1 MRKHSG
7 WFLKLVIVLSVILLL
22 AQLAFQ
28 VVLLIMVPYGSIIEK
43 NCQGSEPIFRYIGF
57 IRLNGLSLSQFIIR
71 VSPEFIMFFSSITI
85 QVLCHKIN
93 NVKDLVFDKSD
104 PEDSITTDE
113 RTNSSFFQRN
123 KYTFLTAIGKYLCLL
138 LLCLAGILRPT
149 VINAIYFLI
158 FLFCVTWWAFN
169 RESKKLFAVLC
180 RFSMLCIFVQL
191 LAVYFYQIPWFQ
203 EQIPVDTLLA
213 KLTGLY
219 ILVVTDCSD
228 PRVYQ
233 ISTSEAWPSFALPF
247 VLVTL
252 FYILW
257 FESSLLLSK
266 EYELELQKLEKAK
279 KYKLSGKPGS
289 LHRISTNR
297 WRSATRKVRI
307 NSEDDSDESSDISDA
322 AEDIEVHFR
331 PHTSRA
337 IDNEIPTEHTPLIRN
352 HESIRSR
359 SRLRPES
366 AAASHNKDA
375 ISDGQRSDIVTEDAS
390 DAEEDMSPSMA
401 EYLMDALMTISHFVT
416 RTSYI
421 ATNIIMMSWSIM
433 FHSWLTFVL
442 LIWAII
448 LWMLPN
454 QRKIMLR
461 SSPFLVLYA
470 ELLLLSQYLYEL
482 GFLDLEHLGH
492 DNIKNAD
499 KNSPV
504 PVKNILIK
512 TLFTSMFL
520 LTLRQYIEEKREAKK
535 VSAVAGM
542 MAPLQDF
549 VVETHSAMDPG
560 VHTKGSQVMKQVGER
575 IRSFLT
581 KFWIWVVAQI
591 LFAIGIMGDRMTI
604 FRIIYMALAL
614 VFILT
619 FQLSWH
625 IWRKMMYEF
634 WLTVII
640 YSMIVLVSV
649 YTYQFDHFKEYWTN
663 IGISPELQLDIGL
676 ELFDT
681 TELFVRLLTPT
692 FFVIITCI
700 QLYYFHKDFLAISDI
715 KSRGTSIAR
724 DRSRSVASRSRSDA
738 EDSKFSDRT
747 SSAEPHVTDMEQ
759 EEDENKDS
767 TPRFNLL
774 KNGLMNLQW
783 RFLWDNI
790 KSMLLQFIELFWLY
804 LELHMIKIILLSVM
818 FLAVFDACA
827 LHLVFVL
834 LAVIA
839 TVLTRKIQVL
849 IIHIMTIIIAVFL
862 LLKMIYQIQ
871 YISHDT
877 WNINCTTR
885 EGNLTMY
892 NSAELLGFYK
902 TNSTRKLP
910 TLLKGYI
917 CIIIITTLFTVVMI
931 RQKYQRH
938 LKGRPLSRPFNL
950 FPRITYRDADRNLTC
965 FIKYLLN
972 FFFYRFGVE
981 VTLIS
986 IVLVVSNRMDIY
998 ALIYSVWL
1006 IIFVSLK
1013 QDTRKTVWLCFIIFM
1028 VFLIPLQYTL
1038 VVALPPYQCFG
1049 FPWCNIDSTLLHN
1062 LRVWLFL
1069 ADESR
1074 NTKKVSRVLC
1084 DFILLLIASR
1094 QAVVFR
1100 IEKRHQG
1107 LDYVGGSN
1115 ESIIHLIDEPNFQNP
1130 TPDFISSA
1138 RGWLDIGKRIFVQG
1152 FLWLTLAFIFLTGTH
1167 RITFFSLGYLIGA
1180 FIFLWLGNDLYLR
1193 PIRIILKWWDY
1204 LILYNVLV
1212 ILSKTLLQIP
1222 ACLFIKVMQE
1232 KFCWLTQLLEISCI
1246 NKLQSDFEFKV
1257 GPGIGDLK
1265 SDAVNYEGLAWDG
1278 FTFLLL
1284 IIQRRLF
1291 NSYYFFHVIDET
1303 KAMAIL
1309 ASRGAELIEELSQ
1322 KQIQEQQET
1331 ERKIL
1336 EKIKYKMDRIK
1347 ASQKRI
1353 QGPNYKEPA
1362 THYLGN
1368 QGAIEAQAPLAHDSS
1383 PEISSATSPQ
1393 GFYTP
1398 VEEGTPAATRP
1409 NSYLQAPTP
1418 TSAIMTV
1425 SLDHYLDP
1433 QRISFGSP
1441 PNSEFHPRR
1450 TSFDD
1455 SLSVFSPPPSGATIS
1470 HHRRQSS
1477 LGVGPPWLQNHL
1489 ARSPRCSF
1497 SVSSHHTSIRS
1508 GDYYMFDD
1516 VDEELDL
1523 ISEGKSES
1531 KESFYG
1537 EGKPTEPTVSEL
1549 LTAVMKTDIQK
1560 TVAEQEKIRKKT
1572 ISDTTKERKMW
1583 LQRSSSDKASLPS
1596 RRHSVPLMSTASPSD
1611 SDEKVAWRSLTSLAK
1626 CSKSAS
1632 HDSKP
1637 PSGSYNT
1644 SPSSEEVFSC
1654 SPCDSEM
1661 IKSTE
1666 PECKIGG
1673 IECLAEKKKKST
1685 VDKPDSRSKKPTTFT
1700 VTADIERHPQFDE
1713 EPQPSTSKGTTSHHR
1728 RGPKIFL
1735 RKKQKS
1741 SPPEPSKDP
1750 PDEDETS
1757 KSLSSDGDKQ
1767 TCGQKLIL
1775 YLKFVWHFINS
1786 VMVSLTKWL
1795 NKFSRDYRYVIRTLS
1810 VEKKLLKEKKNF
1822 GIGVRTGKYTMWQPL
1837 AIDVVPKSSYSPA
1850 QVEELE
1856 NKREMSAAD
1865 QPPIVRLILALWF
1878 AGISH
1883 SELVC
1888 YFMIFI
1894 HHIES
1899 ATILSLPLPLMVFLW
1914 GTLTVPRPT
1923 KTFWVTIIAYT
1934 EVMIVIKSVFQLELI
1949 PWNQGVVPE
1958 NLPFYAPRIIGIER
1972 QINFATYDL
1981 FLLLVVF
1988 FHRWML
1994 KSLGLWTSTMD
2005 IKKVYDE
2012 IDKNDNK
2019 PVNLEESKQKSQQT
2033 PALLDVPCNTQTFE
2047 VATIDTDGKNY
2058 ALLEAEDKLAK
2069 ARIIILKHTFAD
2081 PCMLYPKIIYLSL
2094 KKHLSPM
2101 KIFFQQ
2107 LLTSSLRVTADV
2119 YTLMFFC
2126 DFFNLLV
2133 VIFGVA
2139 SFGSQLGDGGIS
2151 QYFQE
2156 NKIPFAF
2163 LVMLIIQF
2171 GLIIVDRTL
2180 YLRKYIFGKI
2190 IFQYFLII
2198 GVHVWMFF
2206 ILPAVTERKFN
2217 ATLPP
2222 QMWYLVKCLYLLLS
2236 AYQIRSGY
2244 PTRILGN
2251 CLCKNYNILNLILFK
2266 IFMLIPFVF
2275 ELRALMDWV
2284 WTDTSMSLN
2293 DWLTLEDIFAHI
2305 FQLKCL
2311 RRLEAEYPSPRG
2323 AKTSA
2328 FTKYLVGGGCLVAL
2342 IAVIWFPLVLFS
2354 LGNTVGEPN
2363 LPYEFKM
2370 DIRIGSFEPIYSMS
2384 AQSGSIVKFTPQDWT
2399 KMASVYKKSRAAQ
2412 NFLSNYDWED
2422 VGVVKL
2428 SVNSASLWTISP
2440 PGKQSMIEQLTGKD
2454 DSVDIKLTWTIQR
2467 LSTDPEHPSTVSG
2480 KQDVQ
2485 LDKIMR
2491 INITKMLENQ
2501 EKAVDIPEIL
2511 PKFIKITGPGST
2523 YPVNQ
2528 LMMNED
2534 RRENVPEKNYVDI
2547 TLQLHSW
2554 PPDNSTNFSWSASE
2568 DCSILP
2574 DAIFLNDIPLN
2585 SCPNS
2590 ANATITLY
2598 TFNDKAFPATLNLIS
2613 GKGIIGLYTTFVIVV
2628 HTFVRGFFTGISF
2641 KIMFDDVPN
2650 VDRILQLCL
2659 DIYLVRES
2667 GELDLEEDLFAKLVF
2682 LYRSPETLIKWTRPP
2697 EEVPPEEDPEK
2708 LPQLSH

>member
-1626 CSKSAS
+1626 C
-1632 HDSKP
+1632 
-1637 PSGSYNT
+1637 
-1644 SPSSEEVFSC
+1644 
-1654 SPCDSEM
+1654 
-1661 IKSTE
+1661 
-1666 PECKIGG
+1666 
-1673 IECLAEKKKKST
+1673 
-1685 VDKPDSRSKKPTTFT
+1685 
-1700 VTADIERHPQFDE
+1700 DE

-1837 AIDVVPKSSYSPA
+1837 AIDVVPKSSYSGYNSIEGTETLEMNAFVDSGERPA

>member
-1537 EGKPTEPTVSEL
+1537 EGKPTEPTVSE
-1549 LTAVMKTDIQK
+1549 
-1560 TVAEQEKIRKKT
+1560 
-1572 ISDTTKERKMW
+1572 
-1583 LQRSSSDKASLPS
+1583 
-1596 RRHSVPLMSTASPSD
+1596 
-1611 SDEKVAWRSLTSLAK
+1611 
-1626 CSKSAS
+1626 
-1632 HDSKP
+1632 
-1637 PSGSYNT
+1637 
-1644 SPSSEEVFSC
+1644 
-1654 SPCDSEM
+1654 
-1661 IKSTE
+1661 
-1666 PECKIGG
+1666 
-1673 IECLAEKKKKST
+1673 
-1685 VDKPDSRSKKPTTFT
+1685 
-1700 VTADIERHPQFDE
+1700 DE

-1837 AIDVVPKSSYSPA
+1837 AIDVVPKSSYSGYNSIEGTETLEMNAFVDSGERPA

>member
-266 EYELELQKLEKAK
+266 E
-279 KYKLSGKPGS
+279 
-289 LHRISTNR
+289 
-297 WRSATRKVRI
+297 
-307 NSEDDSDESSDISDA
+307 
-322 AEDIEVHFR
+322 
-331 PHTSRA
+331 
-337 IDNEIPTEHTPLIRN
+337 LIRN

-1837 AIDVVPKSSYSPA
+1837 AIDVVPKSSYSGYNSIEGTETLEMNAFVDSGERPA

>member
-1537 EGKPTEPTVSEL
+1537 EGKPTEPTVSE
-1549 LTAVMKTDIQK
+1549 
-1560 TVAEQEKIRKKT
+1560 
-1572 ISDTTKERKMW
+1572 
-1583 LQRSSSDKASLPS
+1583 
-1596 RRHSVPLMSTASPSD
+1596 
-1611 SDEKVAWRSLTSLAK
+1611 
-1626 CSKSAS
+1626 SKSAS

-1837 AIDVVPKSSYSPA
+1837 AIDVVPKSSYSGYNSIEGTETLEMNAFVDSGERPA